1 MDPLG
6 SETPCIH
13 RNREK
18 PGTVTRPLSVGVRT
32 MNESSIPAE
41 TGQAVIADLQRRLD
55 AIADPSTKE
64 WFEDYLKHAQYRER
78 ERKPR
83 S

>member
-1 MDPLG
+1 
-6 SETPCIH
+6 
-13 RNREK
+13 
-18 PGTVTRPLSVGVRT
+18 